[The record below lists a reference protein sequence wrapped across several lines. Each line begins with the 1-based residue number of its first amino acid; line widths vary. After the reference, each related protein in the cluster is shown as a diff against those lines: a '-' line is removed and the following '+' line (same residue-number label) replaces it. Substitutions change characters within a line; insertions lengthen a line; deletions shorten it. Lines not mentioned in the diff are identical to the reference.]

1 MKISVRA
8 YGLLQ
13 EAIKDKKWVTLD
25 LEQGATVIELLD
37 KLGLQRDSVMNVVN
51 QGKIC
56 AWDYVIQEDDK
67 LELIPIISAG

>member
-56 AWDYVIQEDDK
+56 AWDYVIQDDDK